1 MHALCTD
8 PVLNQF
14 ACFECWYYLTYDLWI
29 CPIGLETTLLGV
41 IAQIFIF
48 IFYVKIQLLDF
59 FLMFYLVM
67 SSILDFSWIHCVL
80 IDGNNWFGLSEID
93 VDLLR
98 PYLIFIMMKWGC
110 LVFVLDL
117 FRRLLYAILFC
128 CLLNVYHNL
137 VIIFYACLIP

>member
-1 MHALCTD
+1 MHVLCTD
-8 PVLNQF
+8 PVLNQSD
-14 ACFECWYYLTYDLWI
+14 CYECLYYLTYDLWI

-41 IAQIFIF
+41 IPQIFIF
-48 IFYVKIQLLDF
+48 IFYVKILL
-59 FLMFYLVM
+59 
-67 SSILDFSWIHCVL
+67 LDFSWLHCVL

-137 VIIFYACLIP
+137 VIIFYACLIT